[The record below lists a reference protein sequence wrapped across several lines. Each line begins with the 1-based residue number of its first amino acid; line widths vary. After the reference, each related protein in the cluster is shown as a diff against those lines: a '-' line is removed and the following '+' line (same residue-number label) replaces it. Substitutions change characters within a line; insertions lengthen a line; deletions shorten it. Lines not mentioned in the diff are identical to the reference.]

1 MQSLSPTVLSIP
13 AGGIR
18 AIANRAMAMP
28 GTTRLEI
35 GEPDFDTPPH
45 IIEAAHRA
53 ARDGFTRYTESTGLL
68 SLREAISAKLTRVNG
83 ITCPPDRII
92 VTNGAL
98 SGLCSTAMALLGAGD
113 EMLIPDPGWPN
124 WAMMIRLAHAVP
136 VPYPCPASL
145 GFTPDLAA
153 LAALIT
159 PRTRAILI
167 NSPCNPTGAVLPA
180 AVIEMLLEFARRH
193 DLWVVS
199 DECYDEIVFDGTA
212 PSPAALDLD
221 GRVITLHSC
230 SKTYAMTG
238 WRVGYASAPPLVAP
252 LLALLQQPI
261 LGNVCAVAQKAAEAA
276 LTGPQDCV
284 ATMRDAYRARRDRA
298 VAILADM
305 GHPITP
311 PAGAFYA
318 MVDLSEWVDDTQ
330 AFAMHLLETQKIAVA
345 PGDAFGAGGKGFV
358 RLALCVQE
366 QTLVEA
372 IPAIL
377 DAARNWRNAG

>member
-28 GTTRLEI
+28 GTLRLEI

-68 SLREAISAKLTRVNG
+68 SLREAISAKLARVNN
-83 ITCPPDRII
+83 INCPPDRII

-98 SGLCSTAMALLGAGD
+98 SGLCSTALALLGAGD

-124 WAMMIRLAHAVP
+124 WAMMIRLAHGTP
-136 VPYPCPASL
+136 VPYPCPAAG
-145 GFTPDLAA
+145 GFLPDLDA
-153 LAALIT
+153 LETLVT

-167 NSPCNPTGAVLPA
+167 NSPCNPTGAVVPA
-180 AVIEMLLEFARRH
+180 DTIEKLLEFARRH
-193 DLWVVS
+193 DLWLVS

-212 PSPAALDLD
+212 LSPAALDPD

-238 WRVGYASAPPLVAP
+238 WRVGYASAPPRVAA
-252 LLALLQQPI
+252 LLALLQQPM

-284 ATMRDAYRARRDRA
+284 ATMREAYRARRDRT
-298 VAILADM
+298 VATLAEH
-305 GHPITP
+305 GHHIHP

-318 MVDLSEWVDDTQ
+318 MLDLSEWVDDTQ
-330 AFAMHLLETQKIAVA
+330 AFAMHLLETRRIAVA
-345 PGDAFGAGGKGFV
+345 PGDAFGAGGKGLV
-358 RLALCVQE
+358 RLALCVSE
-366 QTLVEA
+366 QILA
-372 IPAIL
+372 AGIPPIL
-377 DAARNWRNAG
+377 DAARQWHNAR